1 MAKILIVDDDLET
14 LRLVG
19 LMLQRQGYEISAAN
33 SGSQALGLA
42 RSESP
47 DLIVLD
53 IMMPEMDGLQ
63 FSQRVRKD
71 PAIAAIP
78 ILMFTAKS
86 QVDDKVAGYE
96 AGADDYLTKPVHPAE
111 LVAHIKALMARTQN
125 RPSPLPVVQRG
136 YSVGVIASKGG
147 LGVSTL
153 TLNLAA
159 SYARKTKT
167 EVIAAEI
174 RSGQGTW
181 GLELGFSPSDAL
193 DSILQLSPADI
204 TPEEVEKHLVSTS
217 FGVRLLLSNSKSV
230 NQTFTGQP
238 EKIIALIN
246 ALTLLSPMT
255 FIDVG
260 TPYQPGYE
268 KICSVCRELIVVTEP
283 LAPTVSRTK
292 ELLYELR
299 SGAVASGKIINLVLI
314 NRTREGE
321 LLNSVQV
328 SDLLDNEAVT
338 LMIPPSPEQTTQ
350 AIQKKTPLVNIH
362 TDGLVAN
369 QIGELAGIIKSHAE

>member
-33 SGSQALGLA
+33 SGSQALNLA
-42 RSESP
+42 KTESP

-63 FSQRVRKD
+63 FSQRLRKD
-71 PAIAAIP
+71 PDISSIP

-111 LVAHIKALMARTQN
+111 LVAHIKALLTRTQN
-125 RPSPLPVVQRG
+125 RPTPLPVVKRG
-136 YSVGVIASKGG
+136 YSVGVIAPKGG

-159 SYARKTKT
+159 SYTHKTKT

-174 RSGQGTW
+174 RQGQGTW
-181 GLELGFSPSDAL
+181 GLELGFSPSNAL
-193 DSILQLSPADI
+193 DSILQLSTMDI
-204 TPEEVEKHLVSTS
+204 TAIEVEKHLVSTS
-217 FGVRLLLSNSKSV
+217 FGVRLLLANAKSV
-230 NQTFTGQP
+230 DQNFAGQT
-238 EKIIALIN
+238 EKLIALIN

-255 FIDVG
+255 FIDIG

-299 SGAVASGKIINLVLI
+299 SGPVASGKIINLVLI
-314 NRTREGE
+314 NRIRDGE

-338 LMIPPSPEQTTQ
+338 LLIPPSPEQTTQ

-369 QIGELAGIIKSHAE
+369 QIGELAGIIKTHAE